1 MMDTL
6 KRFGKYLLILIAF
19 WIFSDILIYAGIN
32 STYKDLQRRG
42 DLPEGI
48 QVVQMQSTKVN
59 GRINLQ
65 INNKELSG
73 KYLKIDLY
81 SNLGNVLG
89 TKYIEI
95 GNIGENQI
103 KDIETYFKISDVKE
117 YEISVVDEVGETT
130 EGFMDTAL
138 TTMSVLVLVIKLLF
152 I

>member
-1 MMDTL
+1 
-6 KRFGKYLLILIAF
+6 
-19 WIFSDILIYAGIN
+19 
-32 STYKDLQRRG
+32 
-42 DLPEGI
+42 
-48 QVVQMQSTKVN
+48 MQSTKVN

-103 KDIETYFKISDVKE
+103 KDIETYFKISDIKS
-117 YEISVVDEVGETT
+117 YEISVVEEAGEST

-138 TTMSVLVLVIKLLF
+138 STISIIVLVIKLFVL
-152 I
+152 